1 MILRIVHMHFRE
13 EAIGAF
19 LDLFDQHKQSIAGQS
34 GCHRVHL
41 IQSPEEPS
49 RIGTVSLWESQAALD
64 AYRSSALFAEVW
76 PATKALFASKPTAES
91 HDLRWSS

>member
-19 LDLFDQHKQSIAGQS
+19 LDLFEQHKQSIAAQP
-34 GCHRVHL
+34 GCRQVHL
-41 IQSPEEPS
+41 IQSPEHPD
-49 RIGTVSLWESQAALD
+49 RMGTVSLWDSQAALD
-64 AYRSSALFAEVW
+64 AYRQSALFAEVW